1 LHLFGTLNQVALEQS
16 LHEIIVRH
24 EALRT
29 NFVIVDG
36 QSTQIIHSQ
45 TNWTLSII
53 DWQHLPLGEQE
64 IASQQLVQQQ
74 AIQPFDLASEPL
86 IRATL
91 IVLSETEQVLSVCM
105 HHIVSDGWSM
115 GVFVQE
121 LAALYNAYS
130 QGQPSP
136 LAPLP
141 IQYADFAI
149 WQRQWLQGD
158 VLQTQ
163 LSYWQ
168 QQLADAPALLSLPTE
183 RPRPS
188 VQTFAGL
195 HQEFTLSVEL
205 TGRLTK
211 LSQQQG
217 VTLFMTLLAA
227 FDTLLYRY
235 TGQSDIL
242 VGSPIANR
250 NRSEIEGLIG
260 FFVNTLVMR
269 TNLAG
274 NPTFSELL
282 GRVREIAL
290 GAYAHQDLPFEI
302 LVEALQP
309 ERDLSH
315 TPLFQVMFAGSIPF
329 MQKHRR
335 Q

>member
-1 LHLFGTLNQVALEQS
+1 MHLFGTLNQVALEQS